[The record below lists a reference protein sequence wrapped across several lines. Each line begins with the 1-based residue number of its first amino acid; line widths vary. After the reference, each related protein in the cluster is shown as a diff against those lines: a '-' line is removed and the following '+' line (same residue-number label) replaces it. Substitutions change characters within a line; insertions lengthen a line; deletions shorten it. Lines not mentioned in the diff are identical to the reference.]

1 MSRAPRNSAVSRNFV
16 HPKSKIPV
24 TVTFIFHTCT
34 LRACSDL
41 QVESY
46 RVAGPLVDTL
56 YRILGVERARGGC
69 RRERVERACIDTG
82 QPAVGGLLIVAGVT
96 AIKQSLSL
104 PKAD

>member
-24 TVTFIFHTCT
+24 TVIFILHACT

-56 YRILGVERARGGC
+56 YTHIY
-69 RRERVERACIDTG
+69 IDYYIIFVDM
-82 QPAVGGLLIVAGVT
+82 VGTLTDYRHHALNMFGRWLIP
-96 AIKQSLSL
+96 IPQL
-104 PKAD
+104 

>member
-24 TVTFIFHTCT
+24 TVIFILHACN

-56 YRILGVERARGGC
+56 Y
-69 RRERVERACIDTG
+69 T
-82 QPAVGGLLIVAGVT
+82 VGSYRYIVASG
-96 AIKQSLSL
+96 SLS
-104 PKAD
+104 

>member
-1 MSRAPRNSAVSRNFV
+1 MSRNFV

-24 TVTFIFHTCT
+24 TVIFILHACT

-56 YRILGVERARGGC
+56 YSYSACMSVAI
-69 RRERVERACIDTG
+69 RVTEES
-82 QPAVGGLLIVAGVT
+82 Q
-96 AIKQSLSL
+96 
-104 PKAD
+104 